1 VDSMTSKIETENQY
15 FRINTGN
22 KQILLTACHRI
33 PDRSIHI
40 RGKPFLCYRCFG
52 INLGFF
58 ISLIFQAGMLIIGL
72 LDLIAISHPIISS
85 TTPFIYK
92 FGFTLILQ
100 IPFIVDGTIQL
111 IYEKYES
118 NNYLRLFSG
127 VLGGIG
133 QFYFVFTL
141 GAFTKSILVF

>member
-1 VDSMTSKIETENQY
+1 MTSKIKTENQY
-15 FRINTGN
+15 FKINSGN

-33 PDRSIHI
+33 PDRSIHF

-52 INLGFF
+52 INFGFF
-58 ISLIFQAGMLIIGL
+58 ISLVFQAGILIIGL
-72 LDLIAISHPIISS
+72 FGLIANSY
-85 TTPFIYK
+85 TTIGTSNSFIYR

-100 IPFIVDGTIQL
+100 IPIIVDGTVQL

-118 NNYLRLFSG
+118 NNFLRLITG
-127 VLGGIG
+127 ALGGIG

-141 GAFTKSILVF
+141 GAFTKSIILV